1 MKPAV
6 YLRVSTKEQDVAA
19 QRQVI
24 EKWLAGNGIAEAR
37 WFIDHGVSG
46 TTLDRKAMKELQ
58 RAIFHG
64 EVNVVVVY
72 ALDRLARTALEGINL
87 LHDWLERGVRLV
99 VVTLQM
105 DLSGDVGQMVASLL
119 FHLAQMERNR
129 TRERQRAG
137 IDAARTKVQWA
148 KELHQTG
155 LTLARIAQRIGAKPA
170 SVQRMLDTPDNGV
183 WWGGRGTGGHRK
195 ASPEQAYE
203 YRRQSLSFREIA
215 RLLSINVSTAK
226 RYVDEYATAHGDAQT
241 LPARVRRKV
250 ENVSDNGRPDADGFG
265 DFLTSMDNER

>member
-6 YLRVSTKEQDVAA
+6 YLRVSTKDQDVAA

-24 EKWLAGNGIAEAR
+24 EKWLAGNGIENTQ

-46 TTLDRKAMKELQ
+46 TTLDRAAMKKLQ

-87 LHDWLERGVRLV
+87 LHDWLKRDVRLI

-137 IDAARTKVQWA
+137 IDAARTKVKWA
-148 KELHQTG
+148 KELHEAG
-155 LTLARIAQRIGAKPA
+155 LTVARIAQRMGAKPA
-170 SVQRMLDTPDNGV
+170 SVQRMLATPANGV

-195 ASPEQAYE
+195 ASPKSAYE
-203 YRRQSLSFREIA
+203 YRQQSLSYREIA
-215 RLLSINVSTAK
+215 HLLSINVSTAK
-226 RYVDEYATAHGDAQT
+226 RYVGEYESRRATGQTDDAST
-241 LPARVRRKV
+241 
-250 ENVSDNGRPDADGFG
+250 DGKATFG
-265 DFLTSMDNER
+265 NFLASMEQDR